1 VRDSGS
7 GGSRR
12 AVGSRTI
19 LFLGL
24 ATTAL
29 ISGAGAGADTGAA
42 ATEGAGVGSVASAC
56 AGTDADADT
65 PTVTAGGVS
74 LRTGGS
80 LGATAG
86 NAIDSGTKR
95 TGAKPR
101 TAAVCGGV
109 DVADAG
115 VDDPGFDTVGGDA
128 AGVAGAG
135 RDAAGVDAIAA
146 DPMGVSAEAVVDE
159 GVAADDVAAEDI
171 AAEDMGVVSI
181 GVANIATAF
190 SSSRSIVA
198 KNMATAPTRT
208 PQATPSRSNA
218 NLRRKRTVG
227 AK

>member
-42 ATEGAGVGSVASAC
+42 TEGAGVGSVASASGTG
-56 AGTDADADT
+56 ADADTDADA

-146 DPMGVSAEAVVDE
+146 DPVGVGAEAVVDE
-159 GVAADDVAAEDI
+159 GV